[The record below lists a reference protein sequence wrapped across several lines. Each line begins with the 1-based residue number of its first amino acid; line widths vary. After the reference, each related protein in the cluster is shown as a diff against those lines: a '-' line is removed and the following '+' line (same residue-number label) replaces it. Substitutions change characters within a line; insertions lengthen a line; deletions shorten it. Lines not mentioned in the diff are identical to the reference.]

1 MRNLLQTDHIKRGE
15 YVAVV
20 VISLQVF
27 SDVRKCRKVFRVLC
41 STGNVTD
48 FMFSN
53 NILFEKKIF
62 SQFTNQ
68 I

>member
-1 MRNLLQTDHIKRGE
+1 MKYLLKTDHIKCSE
-15 YVAVV
+15 YMAVV

-48 FMFSN
+48 FMLSN
-53 NILFEKKIF
+53 NILFKKKYF
-62 SQFTNQ
+62 QLL
-68 I
+68 

>member
-1 MRNLLQTDHIKRGE
+1 MKYLLSTDHIKCSE

-20 VISLQVF
+20 VIGLQVF
-27 SDVRKCRKVFRVLC
+27 SDVRKRRKVFGVLC

-53 NILFEKKIF
+53 NILFKKNIF
-62 SQFTNQ
+62 NQFKS
-68 I
+68 

>member
-1 MRNLLQTDHIKRGE
+1 MKYLPLTDHIKRSE

-27 SDVRKCRKVFRVLC
+27 SDVRKRRKVFGVLC

-48 FMFSN
+48 FMFGN
-53 NILFEKKIF
+53 NILFKKIYF
-62 SQFTNQ
+62 KS